1 MLANNLSPDSQ
12 MWARSLEKRL
22 KDLEQENKR
31 LNGIMATVNNN
42 TKLALDI
49 NRRSEYVEGT
59 VIKWLD
65 SRHILVRLKDG
76 TLVIVYVSP
85 IYAAAIVIGGTIIL
99 NFQNGEYVIVDVVGS
114 PAALVNTSVWN
125 TIEGRLSALESGTTP
140 PPPAPGP
147 NLVPNPGPSQYQ
159 DNGTS
164 PDLITSVSQTGWW
177 STAPEWGTLSVNV
190 GILVHP
196 AGYSPDS
203 ALVINGQGANSPESY
218 LVGCVPV
225 GTGAI
230 PVSAGVDYS
239 VSVFVADYYGS
250 SLLPTATAGVRW
262 YNSSG
267 TQIGADDHSSAA
279 AFAEDA
285 TGWARSDDTPET
297 TWGCHPSATFPAPSG
312 AAFACP
318 ITHIETVEDFGIQVR
333 VSQFDFHRA

>member
-1 MLANNLSPDSQ
+1 

-125 TIEGRLSALESGTTP
+125 TIEGRLSALES
-140 PPPAPGP
+140 
-147 NLVPNPGPSQYQ
+147 
-159 DNGTS
+159 
-164 PDLITSVSQTGWW
+164 
-177 STAPEWGTLSVNV
+177 
-190 GILVHP
+190 
-196 AGYSPDS
+196 
-203 ALVINGQGANSPESY
+203 
-218 LVGCVPV
+218 
-225 GTGAI
+225 
-230 PVSAGVDYS
+230 
-239 VSVFVADYYGS
+239 
-250 SLLPTATAGVRW
+250 
-262 YNSSG
+262 
-267 TQIGADDHSSAA
+267 
-279 AFAEDA
+279 
-285 TGWARSDDTPET
+285 
-297 TWGCHPSATFPAPSG
+297 
-312 AAFACP
+312 
-318 ITHIETVEDFGIQVR
+318 
-333 VSQFDFHRA
+333 